1 MKKASSNLFDMVYG
15 ELIPIES
22 KIFGKICFIFY
33 DDNEEN
39 PRPQI
44 IYYPSTREVKTLRD
58 KEMDFSS
65 FIPLYIEDFKYQF
78 SNWMETKYS
87 KEILFKGVDY
97 LEFLEELLC

>member
-1 MKKASSNLFDMVYG
+1 MKKASSNLFDLVYG

-22 KIFGKICFIFY
+22 KIFGKMCFIFY
-33 DDNEEN
+33 NNEEELK
-39 PRPQI
+39 PQI
-44 IYYPSTREVKTLRD
+44 IYYPSTKEVKTLRN
-58 KEMDFSS
+58 KESDFSN
-65 FIPLYIEDFKYQF
+65 FIPLHLQDFKNQF

>member
-1 MKKASSNLFDMVYG
+1 MKKASSNLFDIVYG

-22 KIFGKICFIFY
+22 KIFGKMCFIFY
-33 DDNEEN
+33 CDDDNL
-39 PRPQI
+39 RPQI
-44 IYYPSTREVKTLRD
+44 VYYPSTREVKTLRD
-58 KEMDFSS
+58 KEKDFSS
-65 FIPLYIEDFKYQF
+65 FIPLYMEDFKDQF